1 MTRLDR
7 LVSSHPV
14 PTWRL
19 LAWSIIALVIGLI
32 VWANFANLG
41 EVAIAN
47 GEVVPQGKVKV
58 IQHLEGGIVESIFV
72 REGDVVTEGQPLVQ
86 LNLAVSGV
94 NREELQ
100 IRLDA
105 QMLQKARLEAEAEGG
120 KPPVFP
126 ADVAARRPAL
136 ANAERR
142 TNLTRMQELEST
154 FGVLQ
159 EQARQ
164 KELEVNELSA
174 QRRALANNIK
184 TTEKRYELVSSLL
197 SQKLVPELEHL
208 SLQAELENQRG
219 QLETLDASIP
229 RARAGITEAK
239 QRLAEAQIRFR
250 REAQQ
255 ELTKAEEAI
264 GRIKELLSEAT
275 GQKLRSEVKS
285 PIEGVVKNM
294 RYNTIGGVVKP
305 GEAIMEIVPT
315 GDRLVIDAKLSPVDR
330 GYVTVGQRAIAKIST
345 YDFSRYGGL
354 KGEVILVGS
363 DSNTDESGNTYFK
376 VVVQTDKTYLG
387 VKEGTLP
394 ITPGMQA
401 TVEVHTGTKTVM
413 DYLIKPVLSLRDEA
427 FRER

>member
-7 LVSSHPV
+7 LVTSHPV
-14 PTWRL
+14 PTWRVF
-19 LAWSIIALVIGLI
+19 AWSIIALVIGI
-32 VWANFANLG
+32 VTWANFAYLD
-41 EVAIAN
+41 EVAIAT

-58 IQHLEGGIVESIFV
+58 IQHLEGGIFETIFV
-72 REGDVVTEGQPLVQ
+72 QEGDVVKEGQPLVQ
-86 LNLAVSGV
+86 LNLATSGV

-100 IRLDA
+100 VRLDA
-105 QMLQKARLEAEAEGG
+105 QILQKARLEAEAEGG

-126 ADVAARRPAL
+126 EDVAARRPAL
-136 ANAERR
+136 LNAERR
-142 TNLTRMQELEST
+142 TNQTRMQELTST
-154 FGVLQ
+154 FGVLE

-174 QRRALANNIK
+174 QRRAVANNLK

-197 SQKLVPELEHL
+197 KQKLVPELEHL
-208 SLQAELENQRG
+208 SLQAELEAQRG
-219 QLETLDASIP
+219 QLESLDASIP

-264 GRIKELLSEAT
+264 GRINELLSEAT
-275 GQKLRSEVKS
+275 GQHLRSEVKS

-305 GEAIMEIVPT
+305 GEPIMEIVPT

-330 GYVTVGQRAIAKIST
+330 GYVAVGQPAMVKITT

-363 DSNTDESGNTYFK
+363 DSNTDESGNTYFRD
-376 VVVQTDKTYLG
+376 VDQTDKTNLG
-387 VKEGTLP
+387 VEEGALP

-413 DYLIKPVLSLRDEA
+413 DYLVKPVLQLRDEA